1 MNLNT
6 SKFGFDYSSEAHS
19 KSSDKFLFRM
29 LRLMAVLMRYWA
41 SFWSNLS
48 SFTVCFE
55 NSDTWRFEA
64 GPLLSSISSLKIKS
78 SLDLTEAWFVDEDLL
93 LLKD

>member
-1 MNLNT
+1 MNRKT

-19 KSSDKFLFRM
+19 RSSDKFLFKM
-29 LRLMAVLMRYWA
+29 LRLMATLRRYCA
-41 SFWSNLS
+41 SFWSNFS

-55 NSDTWRFEA
+55 NSDTWRFEV
-64 GPLLSSISSLKIKS
+64 GPLLSSVSSLKVKS
-78 SLDLTEAWFVDEDLL
+78 SFDLTEAWFVDEDLL